1 MSRIR
6 ENPDKLFEVFFEIGK
21 PTEDAAPFILQKY
34 PLDFN
39 DEEVI
44 KSVPKFAFPCNTE
57 RYTTTVDHFSF
68 VLTDLDSKFKFGYC
82 RHATGAQTCLCIV
95 SFLPWFEVFYN
106 FLNTL
111 AEITNRTDDNDLTPM
126 LRNAYVQEVPTPGLP
141 VTIVAGQEMLSFK
154 APDANKLPS
163 IPASRN
169 LLEYYNAID
178 TEKMMMI
185 FASML
190 HERRIIVTSKKLS
203 RLTAVIHA
211 AGCLLYPMYWQHLY
225 IPVLPEFLIDYL
237 TAPMP
242 FVIGVHSTLMERAL
256 KMELGDAVIV
266 DADKNEITTEYN
278 DIENLPDE
286 MASYLKRHLKGEKV
300 KASMLGSGDAISKTF
315 MMSLVKLIGGYRDAL
330 KFTEGDPITF
340 NPEAFVQSRPAS
352 MQPFLENML
361 CLQIFQQFINERL
374 DMLNIGRGFADIFE
388 QECLVHADKLNAQTR
403 YNEWLGKMKKQGKK
417 LQRGGKYA
425 WSDFKV
431 KARPAMMEARGFMD
445 TVSHRVKTQGKKAYS
460 KAKTKISDLT
470 KPPRPLPSRPLSP
483 SGSGS
488 PPEIRSTFV
497 SHINKTQRQASAD
510 DNDVMVYNRVSC
522 NLMGDPD
529 IQNMFK
535 SASAE
540 NLPKKDIYLQSGES
554 SDTLTSSSSVEGD
567 LLHHN
572 IPSADRN
579 IDHSPTPK
587 GDNSIYTHL
596 IEDDDSGIVMRTG
609 SQSSLEQMKLDAKFE
624 TKFESNYTAHGKGSS
639 GSLHDSKEDQKP
651 PIAPPRPHHVRKSVS
666 PNVTNSPAM
675 GDRLIRPGMAR
686 ERPKPAPRRLSMENQ
701 GLPTPQPR
709 KDVPASPIAG
719 GDALIDFNVG
729 SSGGGYDIAT
739 EFSNVD
745 AAGDYVLLKEPTQV
759 AKDHVDGVQRD
770 PRRGSISRTPAVK
783 YGQNNTPKR
792 PSIRRGQSP
801 ISPGDPNQS
810 SSLLD
815 FDPLLDS
822 FSETKKQEIPRNQSG
837 GSINSNIP
845 NESEDSLLKVWDIG
859 HLTNLSTNTPN
870 KPSTQSTFVYGHQ
883 PTPSP
888 RNQPISR
895 FYSPQAQPMTNRQT
909 VHYPI
914 GFQNTNSNLNRE
926 PTPQIPSK
934 TANRN
939 SYVGLSSQSASAG
952 SLGNQSKDPFAD
964 LLSLNQSETG
974 TSISQQEKPQK
985 ASAWE
990 TFK

>member
-431 KARPAMMEARGFMD
+431 K
-445 TVSHRVKTQGKKAYS
+445 VKTQGKKAYS